1 MILMTVSSWLK
12 FDDEAAWNFRD
23 SFKIVVFQ
31 VGCPCNVGVAQQ
43 YSLGSGDDDDGDDVK
58 DPLPNDVS

>member
-1 MILMTVSSWLK
+1 MMRRLGIFVK
-12 FDDEAAWNFRD
+12 V
-23 SFKIVVFQ
+23 FKIVVFQ
-31 VGCPCNVGVAQQ
+31 VGGPCNVGVAQQ